1 MSNLTSWK
9 SSLKEAHTKFTA
21 INPEKATSELGF
33 AMQIFQNS
41 DALQRCEPQSILNAV
56 VNVARTSV
64 TLNPVMR
71 LAYLVPRKNK
81 CVLDFSYMGLV
92 AMLRDNNCI
101 KSISAHIVY
110 EDEEFDYDVAYNKIS
125 HKPRFA
131 KTEEE
136 HKSRGRIGCYSR
148 ATLPNGEVV
157 FEFMPMWEIEKVKRL
172 SEGSGSKFS
181 AWQTWEEEMIK
192 KVVIKRH
199 FKMLISGN
207 PSEALATAL
216 QIENEN
222 NALIGSFDSKP
233 ILSSKKK
240 PSLMTAFEFEEE
252 PKQELVEESVIDNEV
267 SKNDTLMV
275 DFTEEEIEAMLDQ
288 EKEKVEKQSF
298 ATIEIDE
305 QSAMDLFSEE
315 DPNQYAQDTYINDDS
330 KGEYGLEED
339 DNGMDW
345 FPTPKE

>member
-1 MSNLTSWK
+1 MSNLKTWRT
-9 SSLKEAHTKFTA
+9 SLKDAHSKFTA

-41 DALQRCEPQSILNAV
+41 ETLQKCDSQSILNAV

-71 LAYLVPRKNK
+71 LAYLVPRKGK

-125 HKPRFA
+125 HRPRYA
-131 KTEEE
+131 KTEDE

-172 SEGSGSKFS
+172 SEGSSSKYS

-192 KVVIKRH
+192 K
-199 FKMLISGN
+199 M
-207 PSEALATAL
+207 E
-216 QIENEN
+216 
-222 NALIGSFDSKP
+222 GSAPKKNDKEDKS
-233 ILSSKKK
+233 SSKKSSK
-240 PSLMTAFEFEEE
+240 PNPKNFEK
-252 PKQELVEESVIDNEV
+252 PKI
-267 SKNDTLMV
+267 SKSQRD
-275 DFTEEEIEAMLDQ
+275 AMIQKLKKKLPNQ
-288 EKEKVEKQSF
+288 SWIYKEKIRINLIS
-298 ATIEIDE
+298 EI
-305 QSAMDLFSEE
+305 
-315 DPNQYAQDTYINDDS
+315 
-330 KGEYGLEED
+330 G
-339 DNGMDW
+339 
-345 FPTPKE
+345 

>member
-1 MSNLTSWK
+1 MSNITNWK
-9 SSLKEAHTKFTA
+9 SSLKEAHGKFVA
-21 INPEKATSELGF
+21 INPEKAQSELGF

-41 DALQRCEPQSILNAV
+41 PTLQGCDPQSILNAV

-71 LAYLVPRKNK
+71 LAYLVPRKGK

-125 HKPRFA
+125 HKPSYA
-131 KTEEE
+131 KTEEQ

-172 SEGSGSKFS
+172 SEGSSSKYS

-216 QIENEN
+216 QVENEN
-222 NALIGSFDSKP
+222 NGLIGGFGVP
-233 ILSSKKK
+233 NTITSKKK
-240 PSLMTAFEFEEE
+240 PSLMSAFDEEQEDPNQLALIETEDVIVEE
-252 PKQELVEESVIDNEV
+252 PTKKPIDT
-267 SKNDTLMV
+267 SM
-275 DFTEEEIEAMLDQ
+275 DFSEEEIESMLEQ
-288 EKEKVEKQSF
+288 EAQKALKNFTQPSIPTQEP
-298 ATIEIDE
+298 I
-305 QSAMDLFSEE
+305 DLFPSDDDE
-315 DPNQYAQDTYINDDS
+315 DMN
-330 KGEYGLEED
+330 
-339 DNGMDW
+339 W
-345 FPTPKE
+345 FPTSKD

>member
-9 SSLKEAHTKFTA
+9 ASLKEAHTKFTA

-41 DALQRCEPQSILNAV
+41 DTLQRCDPQSILNAV

-110 EDEEFDYDVAYNKIS
+110 EDEDFDYDVAYNKIT

-131 KTEEE
+131 KTEDE

-172 SEGSGSKFS
+172 SEGSGSKYS

-222 NALIGSFDSKP
+222 NALIGSIDSKP
-233 ILSSKKK
+233 VLSKRK
-240 PSLMTAFEFEEE
+240 PSLMSAFDFEEE
-252 PKQELVEESVIDNEV
+252 QPVDVEPVEEKSKIDP
-267 SKNDTLMV
+267 SI
-275 DFTEEEIEAMLDQ
+275 DFTEEEIESMLDQ
-288 EKEKVEKQSF
+288 EMKKVQENPAMTLEENK
-298 ATIEIDE
+298 
-305 QSAMDLFSEE
+305 SAFDLFGVE
-315 DPNQYAQDTYINDDS
+315 DEKKEQPHQYAQDTYINDD
-330 KGEYGLEED
+330 EEPEE
-339 DNGMDW
+339 NMNW
-345 FPTPKE
+345 FPNPKDE